1 MALEALKAN
10 TSLKTIY
17 LYGNKISD
25 VGAAAL
31 AEARTSCP
39 CECSVRGWVTVNVFV
54 ERLPVCRMDMRQTL
68 TYSLLTCMSRQ
79 PFGQQQLPCSERDV
93 CRSGPC

>member
-10 TSLKTIY
+10 TSLKEIW
-17 LYGNKISD
+17 LGHNNISD

-39 CECSVRGWVTVNVFV
+39 CERSVRGLVTVKVFA
-54 ERLPVCRMDMRQTL
+54 ERLPVCTMDMRQTL
-68 TYSLLTCMSRQ
+68 AYSFLTCMSRH
-79 PFGQQQLPCSERDV
+79 PFGQQQLPCSERNV
-93 CRSGPC
+93 

>member
-10 TSLKTIY
+10 TSLERINLKA
-17 LYGNKISD
+17 NEISD
-25 VGAAAL
+25 EGAAAL

-39 CECSVRGWVTVNVFV
+39 CERSVRGLVTVNVSA
-54 ERLPVCRMDMRQTL
+54 ERLPVCMMDVRQTL
-68 TYSLLTCMSRQ
+68 PYSLQICMSRQ
-79 PFGQQQLPCSERDV
+79 PFGLQQLPCSERDV